1 MVLLLLLLLL
11 LRYVYGRTVL
21 LRRRLRVLLIIRMS
35 GRVPLVLHLSR
46 RSWCLVMLLRLLQ
59 HPLLLHLLHLLRV
72 HHLHSLLLLLRLL
85 TRAGAGAHA
94 RRANLASL
102 PKVWRVVE
110 ALLWS
115 RAVSTHAA
123 AHATYTGWSAALLL
137 LLLPLLL

>member
-1 MVLLLLLLLL
+1 MVVLLL
-11 LRYVYGRTVL
+11 LRYPYGRTVL

-59 HPLLLHLLHLLRV
+59 HPLLLHLLRLLRV
-72 HHLHSLLLLLRLL
+72 HHLHLLLLLLRLL
-85 TRAGAGAHA
+85 AGARAHA

-115 RAVSTHAA
+115 RAVSTYTTAHAA
-123 AHATYTGWSAALLL
+123 AHATYTG
-137 LLLPLLL
+137 

>member
-72 HHLHSLLLLLRLL
+72 HHLHSLLLRLRLL
-85 TRAGAGAHA
+85 TRAGAHA